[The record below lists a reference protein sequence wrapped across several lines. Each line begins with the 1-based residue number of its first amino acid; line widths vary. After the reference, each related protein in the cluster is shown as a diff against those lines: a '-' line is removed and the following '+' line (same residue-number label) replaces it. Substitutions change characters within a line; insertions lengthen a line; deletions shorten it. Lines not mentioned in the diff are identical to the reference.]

1 MQRALK
7 PPPAPA
13 SASQRTASTDSD
25 DDSMDEYR
33 SISSAEDAR
42 VRPLESLMK
51 PRKDGSVRVAV
62 RIRPML
68 PRELARNAATCVH
81 KSNEAENAIAL
92 LDGLAERK
100 FTFDH
105 VFPQPTK
112 QTELYKKALEPWMAS
127 FLQGFNVTVIAYGQT
142 GSGKTHT
149 MGNNMPTTSMMA
161 NSLFARSPSSDDSSD
176 EEGGDT
182 LDSNEGLIPRFLHHL
197 FTTLNDKGTNHQLS
211 VSFLE
216 IYGEDIHDLLESPDG
231 RKSNR
236 HSEPLQLR
244 ENKKNGVWVQGL
256 TEVRVSN
263 RQEAMEQMRRG
274 SLQRITAS
282 TQMNERSS
290 RSHAVYTVK
299 IVQRVSEQNSNKDP
313 SAPNNQKMSNA
324 KQTAKTGFDSSSENM
339 GPETSESDTVIVS
352 KLTFVDL
359 AGSERLK
366 KTLAEGE
373 RMKEGIQINVGLF
386 ALGNVINALGDEK
399 RRSASHVH
407 VPYRSS
413 KLTRLLQDALGG
425 NSRTLF
431 IACVSPADSNAN
443 ETLNTLQYANRAKN
457 IQNKAVKNIDSRSA
471 ELVTLKAFNQ
481 LLCRELIKAI
491 LGEGGPVESDNLM
504 ESCMANPK
512 VAAYLNNIQQLSVS
526 AGLQSPSDER
536 LFETRRLVND
546 LTTYLHELVPSNG
559 HRRTASLASFSEDK
573 AESVEPQDDSLD
585 FISDS
590 GSSVVILEEQMPTS
604 DEVLVTPYPLG
615 KLCRTLEIMNVAF
628 EMQEIQQVE
637 KGLKEAFKAKVT
649 NLETRYHRQKLL
661 RDGMSDT
668 IERMRTWLSSL
679 EQESDLKTTIDRNLA
694 AAIEKLEL
702 VDIEMD
708 EMQRQKSMLSSE
720 LEAET
725 TRCQQEWR
733 TKEAQIK
740 LMRDTPEEA
749 TINALNVLTRRTEI
763 KVRFD
768 SYELDSISQYLKDEE
783 KEMAAFIDEDDAA
796 ISFMSPLFTKE
807 ELSSSQS
814 REMLS
819 MIQDQLRIAFDKE
832 ALEASMHQELRKR
845 AQVFQNITSGLTSC
859 NRGEMTEQE
868 FMEKNE
874 QDLKACE
881 DSISQ
886 ICDAMRA
893 KRDQRA
899 SMTDILDSIK
909 TLDVAKDVI
918 RRLIVEIY
926 SHWRIYMVFNE
937 EEDIRKRR
945 DAEECMRQNL
955 AMMQVDME
963 KNFDK
968 LEAKYEKDVQC
979 ALEMVKSFNDAVGSG
994 EYIHAQTESA
1004 SRIVDLEAREKLL
1017 VGELAEKAKEMEAMR
1032 TELQCFQAS
1041 AKSME
1046 MKEESFRLMSRCQEI
1061 WKELGLNEED
1071 QASKFQDI
1079 NELLVKKCS
1088 EELEGL
1094 EAARE
1099 KLQARIDDAY
1109 HVVSRME
1116 VVLRVADRVDIQSL
1130 PTVAGATLLE
1140 QEKYVLTQRK
1150 RLLNDLWQRVNACI
1164 RPSEGIREL
1173 AADLQVRSI
1182 EDFRHVDKEEIGN
1195 FDVDYA
1201 HAVAADLE
1209 AWKHFQKNK
1218 DSADA
1223 LDKVLES
1230 LGDGDSIS
1238 GPSVQRYEL
1247 LLNGMLKEK
1256 TRRITELEETLGAAR
1271 AVARKAQLSHDDIVS
1286 VIIFLRD
1293 ADGIEVG
1300 ANGTDVFEELCAWI
1314 LQTGGRLDVS
1324 KKGMESLTKALK
1336 GFEEVEAGR
1345 SNALE
1350 FLHRTRQEAA
1360 TLVHELTVGDEVN
1373 AETSRRCFT
1382 VSLPQAPEDLQ
1393 DERFMDALAAG
1404 KELLIGLSEPVESL
1418 LRSLFYSMNDDFA
1431 AFGIETE
1438 EQRVSFFL
1446 GSKDEGQE
1454 TRRAILGKYAVLS
1467 SDASENEEKECPLVS
1482 TVPQTCKDS
1491 FLSRLDPA
1499 FSEFGWVY
1507 SMSFGDQQLQKLR
1520 TSIADMEEVKRTV
1533 NSTQNRLRSL
1543 QKIMKIFNKIN
1554 EFKAKIAEFET
1565 SASQKER
1572 LFGNSLRLLEEERF
1586 RKMAAK
1592 HYPNL
1597 LASLRKEVMRWLE
1610 NEDGEFNLSVL
1621 GEDLKNLLLDM
1632 MNTDTGLMHLDL
1644 GTVRRPSKQHSLTP
1658 NSSSSN
1664 LQATASGSG
1673 QRVATPS
1680 RARTQSLNNRAHT
1693 PHKL

>member
-7 PPPAPA
+7 PPPAPT
-13 SASQRTASTDSD
+13 SASQRTVSTDSD
-25 DDSMDEYR
+25 DDSMDEFR
-33 SISSAEDAR
+33 SISSVEDAR
-42 VRPLESLMK
+42 VRPLEAPMK
-51 PRKDGSVRVAV
+51 PRKDSSVRVAV

-68 PRELARNAATCVH
+68 PRELARNAGTCVH
-81 KSNEAENAIAL
+81 KSKEVENAIEL
-92 LDGLAERK
+92 HDGTAERK

-105 VFPQPTK
+105 VFPQSTK
-112 QTELYKKALEPWMAS
+112 QAELYQEALEPWLAS

-149 MGNNMPTTSMMA
+149 MGNNMPSTSMMA
-161 NSLFARSPSSDDSSD
+161 NRLFARSPSSDAGSD
-176 EEGGDT
+176 EEAGNT
-182 LDSNEGLIPRFLHHL
+182 LDNNEGLIPRFMHHL
-197 FTTLNDKGTNHQLS
+197 FTTLNEKGTNHQLS

-216 IYGEDIHDLLESPDG
+216 IYGEDIHDLLETPDT

-236 HSEPLQLR
+236 HTEPLQLR

-256 TEVRVSN
+256 TEVKVSN
-263 RQEAMEQMRRG
+263 TQEAMDQMRRG

-299 IVQRVSEQNSNKDP
+299 IVQRVSEQNSNKGP
-313 SAPNNQKMSNA
+313 PASNNQNMSQMA
-324 KQTAKTGFDSSSENM
+324 KSASGESVGLEASE
-339 GPETSESDTVIVS
+339 PDAVIVS

-399 RRSASHVH
+399 RRSASHAH

-471 ELVTLKAFNQ
+471 ELVNLKAFNQ

-491 LGEGGPVESDNLM
+491 LGEGGSVDSDKLT
-504 ESCMANPK
+504 ESCMANPN
-512 VAAYLNNIQQLSVS
+512 VAAYLNSIQQLSVS
-526 AGLQSPSDER
+526 AGLESSSDER
-536 LFETRRLVND
+536 LFETRRLVNE
-546 LTTYLHELVPSNG
+546 LTAYLHELVLSNR
-559 HRRTASLASFSEDK
+559 HRRAASLDSCTGDK
-573 AESVEPQDDSLD
+573 VDSLQPQDDSMD

-590 GSSVVILEEQMPTS
+590 GSSSVVILEEQGANS

-615 KLCRTLEIMNVAF
+615 KLCRTLEIMNNAF
-628 EMQEIQQVE
+628 EMQEIQQTE
-637 KGLKEAFKAKVT
+637 KRLKETFKAKVT
-649 NLETRYHRQKLL
+649 NLETRYHRQELL
-661 RDGMSDT
+661 RDGMTDT
-668 IERMRTWLSSL
+668 IERMQTWLNSL
-679 EQESDLKTTIDRNLA
+679 DQESDLKSTIDRKLA
-694 AAIEKLEL
+694 DAMEKLEL
-702 VDIEMD
+702 VKIEMAQ
-708 EMQRQKSMLSSE
+708 MQQHKNMLSSE

-725 TRCQQEWR
+725 ARCQNEWK
-733 TKEAQIK
+733 TKEAQMK
-740 LMRDTPEEA
+740 LLRETPEEA
-749 TINALNVLTRRTEI
+749 TISAINVLTRRTEI

-768 SYELDSISQYLKDEE
+768 CYELDSISQYLKDEE
-783 KEMAAFIDEDDAA
+783 MEMAAFIDEDDAA

-845 AQVFQNITSGLTSC
+845 AQVFQNITNGLASC
-859 NRGEMTEQE
+859 NRGEMTERE

-886 ICDAMRA
+886 IRDAMRA

-899 SMTDILDSIK
+899 SMTEILDSIH

-926 SHWRIYMVFNE
+926 SHWRIYMVFDE
-937 EEDIRKRR
+937 EEDMRR
-945 DAEECMRQNL
+945 RREAEESMRQKL
-955 AMMQVDME
+955 ATMQVDME
-963 KNFDK
+963 NSLDR
-968 LEAKYEKDVQC
+968 LEAKYEKDVRC

-994 EYIHAQTESA
+994 DNVHAQTESA
-1004 SRIVDLEAREKLL
+1004 NKIVVLEAREKLL
-1017 VGELAEKAKEMEAMR
+1017 VGQLAEKEKEMEAMR
-1032 TELQCFQAS
+1032 AELQVFQAS

-1071 QASKFQDI
+1071 QASKFQNI
-1079 NELLVKKCS
+1079 NELLIRKCS

-1109 HVVSRME
+1109 HDVSRME
-1116 VVLRVADRVDIQSL
+1116 SVLRVTDRVEIKSL
-1130 PTVAGATLLE
+1130 AAVAGATLLE

-1150 RLLNDLWQRVNACI
+1150 RLINDLWQRINACI
-1164 RPSEGIREL
+1164 RSAEGIQEL
-1173 AADLQVRSI
+1173 AADLQVASI
-1182 EDFRHVDKEEIGN
+1182 EDFRHVDKEEVGN

-1201 HAVAADLE
+1201 LAVAADLE

-1223 LDKVLES
+1223 LDQVLKC
-1230 LGDGDSIS
+1230 LGDGNSIS
-1238 GPSVQRYEL
+1238 GSFVQRYEL

-1256 TRRITELEETLGAAR
+1256 TRRITELEETLGAVR
-1271 AVARKAQLSHDDIVS
+1271 AVARKAHLSHDNIVS
-1286 VIIFLRD
+1286 VINSLRN
-1293 ADGIEVG
+1293 ANGIEMT
-1300 ANGTDVFEELCAWI
+1300 ANGSDVFEELCAWI

-1324 KKGMESLTKALK
+1324 KKGVESLAKVLK
-1336 GFEEVEAGR
+1336 GLKEVEAGR

-1360 TLVHELTVGDEVN
+1360 TVVHGIAVGDEIDV
-1373 AETSRRCFT
+1373 ETSRRCFT
-1382 VSLPQAPEDLQ
+1382 ISLPQALENVQ
-1393 DERFMDALAAG
+1393 DERFLDTLATG
-1404 KELLIGLSEPVESL
+1404 KGLLVGLSEPVEGL

-1438 EQRVSFFL
+1438 EQRISFFL

-1454 TRRAILGKYAVLS
+1454 TRRAILDKYAVRS
-1467 SDASENEEKECPLVS
+1467 FDTSEKENKEYPPAS
-1482 TVPQTCKDS
+1482 KTCKDS
-1491 FLSRLDPA
+1491 LLSVLDPA
-1499 FSEFGWVY
+1499 FSEFGSVY
-1507 SMSFGDQQLQKLR
+1507 SVSFGDQQLQKLR

-1597 LASLRKEVMRWLE
+1597 LASLRKEVTRWLE
-1610 NEDGEFNLSVL
+1610 NEDGEFDLSVL

-1644 GTVRRPSKQHSLTP
+1644 GTVRRPSKQNSLTP

-1664 LQATASGSG
+1664 LQAAASSSG
-1673 QRVATPS
+1673 QRVAIPSRGRTPS
-1680 RARTQSLNNRAHT
+1680 HT
-1693 PHKL
+1693 SHRV